1 MRRRFVLLTT
11 IILLLLAVIP
21 LASFAI
27 DEPEYHYIVEE
38 ATMTLT
44 GDVNGEIK
52 LPRSWYVR
60 YISDSSQDFK
70 NVEYSGVSGKV
81 AKSMLSNKTT
91 VTPTGDYYF
100 KYTGTITKKSSAP
113 LVVYSSLDSSA
124 SVTSIKD
131 LVSIEFIAFS
141 AAEDNCFLARV
152 VKRVKE
158 NATEVVIG
166 FVYSDFV
173 NANPAITVTES
184 ANSVNPDLSTG
195 DDVLT
200 PPTTDTTPQ
209 SPTNDVLKIILITA
223 VCILSV
229 VVVFLIFKPTKSSK
243 KRDDY
248 YDRD

>member
-21 LASFAI
+21 IASFAI
-27 DEPEYHYIVEE
+27 DEPEFHYVVED

-44 GDVNGEIK
+44 GDVSGEIK

-100 KYTGTITKKSSAP
+100 TYTGTITKKSSAP

-131 LVSIEFIAFS
+131 PVSIEFIAFS

-152 VKRVKE
+152 GKS
-158 NATEVVIG
+158 ATEVVIG

-184 ANSVNPDLSTG
+184 ADSVNPDLSTG
-195 DDVLT
+195 GDVLT

>member
-1 MRRRFVLLTT
+1 MRRRFVLLST

-21 LASFAI
+21 IASFAI
-27 DEPEYHYIVEE
+27 DDPEYHYIVEE

-44 GDVNGEIK
+44 GDVSGEIK
-52 LPRSWYVR
+52 LPRSWYVK
-60 YISDSSQDFK
+60 YISDPSSQDFK
-70 NVEYSGVSGKV
+70 NVEYNGVSGKV

-100 KYTGTITKKSSAP
+100 KYSGTITKKSSAP

-131 LVSIEFIAFS
+131 PVSIEFIAFS

-152 VKRVKE
+152 GKS
-158 NATEVVIG
+158 ATEVVIG
-166 FVYSDFV
+166 FVYLDFV

-184 ANSVNPDLSTG
+184 ADSVNPDLSTG
-195 DDVLT
+195 GDVLT
-200 PPTTDTTPQ
+200 PPTTDTNPQ

>member
-1 MRRRFVLLTT
+1 MRRRFVLLST

-44 GDVNGEIK
+44 GDVSGEIK
-52 LPRSWYVR
+52 LPRSWYVK

-70 NVEYSGVSGKV
+70 SVEYNGVSGKV

-100 KYTGTITKKSSAP
+100 TYTGTITKKSSAP

-131 LVSIEFIAFS
+131 PVSIEFIAFS

-152 VKRVKE
+152 GKS
-158 NATEVVIG
+158 ATEVVIG

-184 ANSVNPDLSTG
+184 ADSVNPDLSTG
-195 DDVLT
+195 GDVLT
-200 PPTTDTTPQ
+200 PPTTDTNPQ

>member
-1 MRRRFVLLTT
+1 MRRRFILLST

-21 LASFAI
+21 IASFAI

-44 GDVNGEIK
+44 GDVSGEIK

-100 KYTGTITKKSSAP
+100 KYSGTITKKSSAP

-131 LVSIEFIAFS
+131 PVSIEFIAFS

-152 VKRVKE
+152 GKS
-158 NATEVVIG
+158 ATEVVIG

-184 ANSVNPDLSTG
+184 ADSVNPDLSTG
-195 DDVLT
+195 GDVLT
-200 PPTTDTTPQ
+200 PPTTDTNPQ
-209 SPTNDVLKIILITA
+209 SPTNDILKIILITA

>member
-1 MRRRFVLLTT
+1 MRRRFILLST

-21 LASFAI
+21 IASFAI

-44 GDVNGEIK
+44 GDVSGEIK

-100 KYTGTITKKSSAP
+100 KYSGTITKKSSAP

-131 LVSIEFIAFS
+131 PVSIEFIAFS

-152 VKRVKE
+152 GKS
-158 NATEVVIG
+158 ATEVVIG

-184 ANSVNPDLSTG
+184 ADSVNPDLSTG
-195 DDVLT
+195 GDVLT
-200 PPTTDTTPQ
+200 PPTTDTNPQ

>member
-1 MRRRFVLLTT
+1 MRRRFVLLST

-27 DEPEYHYIVEE
+27 DEPEFHYVVED

-44 GDVNGEIK
+44 GDVSGEIK

-124 SVTSIKD
+124 AVTSIKD
-131 LVSIEFIAFS
+131 PVSIEFIAFS

-152 VKRVKE
+152 GKS
-158 NATEVVIG
+158 ATEVVIG

-184 ANSVNPDLSTG
+184 ADSVNPDLSTG
-195 DDVLT
+195 GDVLT
-200 PPTTDTTPQ
+200 PPTTDTNPQ

>member
-1 MRRRFVLLTT
+1 MRRRFILLST

-21 LASFAI
+21 IASFAI

-44 GDVNGEIK
+44 GDVSGEIK

-100 KYTGTITKKSSAP
+100 KYSGTITKKSSAP

-131 LVSIEFIAFS
+131 PVSIEFIAFS

-152 VKRVKE
+152 GKST
-158 NATEVVIG
+158 TEVVIG

-184 ANSVNPDLSTG
+184 ADSVNPDLSTG
-195 DDVLT
+195 GDVLT
-200 PPTTDTTPQ
+200 PPTTDTNPQ

>member
-1 MRRRFVLLTT
+1 MRCRFILLST

-21 LASFAI
+21 IASFAI

-44 GDVNGEIK
+44 GDVSGEIK

-100 KYTGTITKKSSAP
+100 KYSGTITKKSSAP

-131 LVSIEFIAFS
+131 PVSIEFIAFS

-152 VKRVKE
+152 GKS
-158 NATEVVIG
+158 ATEVVIG

-184 ANSVNPDLSTG
+184 ADSVNPDLSTG
-195 DDVLT
+195 GDVLT
-200 PPTTDTTPQ
+200 PPTTDTNPQ

>member
-1 MRRRFVLLTT
+1 MRRRFVLLST

-44 GDVNGEIK
+44 GDVSGEIK
-52 LPRSWYVR
+52 LPRSWYVK

-70 NVEYSGVSGKV
+70 SVEYNGVSGKV

-100 KYTGTITKKSSAP
+100 TYTGTITKKSSAP

-131 LVSIEFIAFS
+131 PVSIEFIAFS
-141 AAEDNCFLARV
+141 VAEDNCFLARV
-152 VKRVKE
+152 GKS
-158 NATEVVIG
+158 ATEVVIG

-184 ANSVNPDLSTG
+184 ADSVNPDLSTG
-195 DDVLT
+195 GDVLT
-200 PPTTDTTPQ
+200 PPTTDTNPQ

>member
-1 MRRRFVLLTT
+1 MRRRFILLSTL
-11 IILLLLAVIP
+11 ILLLLAVIP
-21 LASFAI
+21 IASFAI

-44 GDVNGEIK
+44 GDVSGEIK

-100 KYTGTITKKSSAP
+100 KYSGTITKKSSAP

-131 LVSIEFIAFS
+131 PVSIEFIAFS

-152 VKRVKE
+152 GKS
-158 NATEVVIG
+158 ATEVVIG

-184 ANSVNPDLSTG
+184 ADSVNPDLSTG
-195 DDVLT
+195 GDVLT
-200 PPTTDTTPQ
+200 PPTTDTNPQ

>member
-21 LASFAI
+21 IASFAI
-27 DEPEYHYIVEE
+27 DEPEFHYIVED

-44 GDVNGEIK
+44 GDVTGDIK
-52 LPRSWYVR
+52 IPHSWYVR

-100 KYTGTITKKSSAP
+100 KYSGTITKKLSAP
-113 LVVYSSLDSSA
+113 LVVYSNLDSSETA
-124 SVTSIKD
+124 ISISD
-131 LVSIEFIAFS
+131 PVSIEFIAFS
-141 AAEDNCFLARV
+141 ATKENCFLARV
-152 VKRVKE
+152 GRS
-158 NATEVVIG
+158 ATEVVIG
-166 FVYSDFV
+166 FVYTDYI
-173 NANPAITVTES
+173 NATPAITVTES